1 MTMLKY
7 LFVPVLAFTLLSC
20 QSDQNE
26 PITEQSPSEDP
37 MQEQFQ
43 PQQPAAEIDV
53 SDDELRQFLDASSV
67 VQQIQME
74 SQQEMVA
81 IVEDE
86 GLAVETFNQIA
97 QARQAGQ
104 TDNDLNVSSDDIE
117 KFEQAS
123 ETINELEQDMESKL
137 MSAIEDEGM
146 QPERFMAI
154 NMALQQDPSL
164 QQRIQEMMG
173 QPQMQQ

>member
-1 MTMLKY
+1 MLKY
-7 LFVPVLAFTLLSC
+7 LLVPILAFSMLAC
-20 QSDQNE
+20 QSDQGE
-26 PITEQSPSEDP
+26 PVTEQAPTDDP

-43 PQQPAAEIDV
+43 QQQPAAEIEV
-53 SDDELRQFLDASSV
+53 SDDELKKFLDASSV

-81 IVEDE
+81 IVEEE

-97 QARQAGQ
+97 QARQTGQ
-104 TDNDLNVSSDDIE
+104 PDDDINVTSE
-117 KFEQAS
+117 DLDKFDQAS
-123 ETINELEQDMESKL
+123 ETITEMEQDLESKL

-146 QPERFMAI
+146 EPERFMAI

-173 QPQMQQ
+173 QPQMEQ

>member
-1 MTMLKY
+1 MLKY
-7 LFVPVLAFTLLSC
+7 FLVPMLAFSLLAC
-20 QSDQNE
+20 QSDQSE
-26 PITEQSPSEDP
+26 PVTEQAPTQDP

-43 PQQPAAEIDV
+43 QQQPSAETDV
-53 SDDELRQFLDASSV
+53 SDDELKVFLDASST

-81 IVEDE
+81 IVEEE
-86 GLAVETFNQIA
+86 GLAVATFNQIA
-97 QARQAGQ
+97 QARQTGQ
-104 TDNDLNVSSDDIE
+104 PDDDINVSSEDLE
-117 KFEQAS
+117 KFDKAS
-123 ETINELEQDMESKL
+123 ETINVLEQDMESKL

-146 QPERFMAI
+146 EPDRFMAI

-173 QPQMQQ
+173 QPEIQ